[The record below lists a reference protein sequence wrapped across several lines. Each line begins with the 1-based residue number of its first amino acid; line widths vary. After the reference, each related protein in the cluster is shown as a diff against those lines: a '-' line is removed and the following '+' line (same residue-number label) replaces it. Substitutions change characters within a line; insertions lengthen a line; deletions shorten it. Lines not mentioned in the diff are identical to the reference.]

1 MIDRQIEQLVLLG
14 IPESD
19 REIILHYLVGNDYVA
34 AKDIIDK
41 NFAELR
47 KFRAAEDLQVIQ
59 LLKDFV
65 DSKVEFYSHMFQ
77 EVPFDVISD
86 HTNSKSYE
94 GEEFG

>member
-19 REIILHYLVGNDYVA
+19 REILLHYLEGNDYVA
-34 AKDIIDK
+34 SKGIIDK
-41 NFAELR
+41 NFAELQ

-59 LLKDFV
+59 LLKSFV
-65 DSKVEFYSHMFQ
+65 DSKVEFYNHMFQ

-86 HTNSKSYE
+86 HTNFKSYE